1 MNRLLVLLL
10 LIVGV
15 LVSTMQLNAGAYRLL
30 PGDLINIS
38 VWGEDQ
44 LNSDVRVLPDG
55 SISFPL
61 AGRVNV
67 KGKTTTQVERSL
79 AARLKKYI
87 PEAQVSVIVSSPDG
101 NRIYVLGQVKKPGA
115 VVMPNAS
122 MTVTQALSMAGG
134 LDRFARENKI
144 KILRNTG
151 EGQIQAQVRYQDI
164 ISGEDLTTNYQL
176 MPGDT
181 IVVP

>member
-1 MNRLLVLLL
+1 MNRILVLLL
-10 LIVGV
+10 LIVGI
-15 LVSTMQLNAGAYRLL
+15 LAPAILLNAGTYRLL
-30 PGDLINIS
+30 PGDLVNIS
-38 VWGEDQ
+38 VWGEED
-44 LNSDVRVLPDG
+44 LNADVRVLPDG

-61 AGRVNV
+61 AGRIKV

-87 PEAQVSVIVSSPDG
+87 PEAQVSVIVSAPDG
-101 NRIYVLGQVKKPGA
+101 NRVYVLGQVARPGA
-115 VVMPNAS
+115 VVMPNAT

-134 LDRFARENKI
+134 LGRFARENKI

-151 EGQIQAQVRYQDI
+151 EGQIQAHVRYKDI